1 MQSCTGLWGTAALVE
16 QCEHTKEPAILL
28 LVAVRLGMTEGKGIL
43 QILIKFIIKTAAE
56 HH

>member
-1 MQSCTGLWGTAALVE
+1 ME

-28 LVAVRLGMTEGKGIL
+28 LVAVRIGMTEGKGIL
-43 QILIKFIIKTAAE
+43 QILIESITKTAAE